1 MKKKNMPWVAAAAI
15 VLSIS
20 IPSMQLG
27 HNHVMAVNTVHAQSF
42 SAKSAADDY
51 LKKNAAKYHLAND
64 LSGLEYVTT
73 VTTDA
78 GSYVRYQQT
87 VNGSPVFSKQLT
99 ATVDLKGHVGLVVSD
114 YTAYTSVER
123 PSDRLTKDQAESK
136 AGDYI
141 KDKGKGKWGTTQ
153 NTFGYVIL
161 NGKAIP
167 VYKVVIHAIEPFGA
181 WEAIVHAGNGR
192 LIDKKDLNQKATGSG
207 QVFLPNP
214 VESSGTAAGF
224 TDNNDADSPA
234 LNAQLKNVQLLGLDG
249 TGKLAGQFVAINSK
263 TRTKSSSL
271 IFNYTRSDNQFED
284 VMAYYHIDTLQRYIQ
299 SLGFTNINN
308 RSITANVNTYKQ
320 DNSFYSPTKMDLTF
334 GSGGVDDAEDAG
346 VIAHEYGHSIQDNQV
361 PGFGNSPEGGA
372 MGEGF
377 GDFLGAT
384 YEDSF
389 TAGGFGHACVAEWD
403 STSYSSS
410 NPPCLRRLDENKVYP
425 KDAVGEVHADGE
437 IWSQPLYELA
447 SALGRDA
454 ATKIILQSHW
464 SLTPNATF
472 IDGAHAIK
480 QADQQLYGGRN
491 AKTIGAIFN
500 ARGLSA
506 N

>member
-1 MKKKNMPWVAAAAI
+1 MKKRNMALAAAAVI
-15 VLSIS
+15 LLSVS
-20 IPSMQLG
+20 MPSFQHENSPALRG
-27 HNHVMAVNTVHAQSF
+27 NAVNAQSL
-42 SAKSAADDY
+42 SAKSSADDF
-51 LKKNAAKYHLAND
+51 LKRNAAKYNLSND
-64 LSGLEYVTT
+64 LSGLDYVTT
-73 VTTDA
+73 ISTAA
-78 GSYVRYQQT
+78 GSYVRYQQM

-99 ATVDLKGHVGLVVSD
+99 ATVDLDGHVSLIVSD
-114 YTAYTSVER
+114 YTPYNSVER
-123 PSDRLTKDQAESK
+123 APDKLTKEQAETK
-136 AGDYI
+136 AAAYI
-141 KDKGKGKWGTTQ
+141 NDKGKGKWGTTE
-153 NTFGYVIL
+153 NTFGYVIQ

-167 VYKVVIHAIEPFGA
+167 VYKVVIHANEPFGA

-192 LIDKKDLNQKATGSG
+192 LIEKKDLNQKATGSG

-214 VESSGTAAGF
+214 VESSGSAAGLA
-224 TDNNDADSPA
+224 DNNDADSPA

-249 TGKLAGQFVAINSK
+249 TGKLAGQYVAINSK
-263 TRTKSSSL
+263 ARTKSSTL
-271 IFNYTRSDNQFED
+271 TFNYTRSDNQFED

-320 DNSFYSPTKMDLTF
+320 DNSFYSPTKKDLTF

-361 PGFGNSPEGGA
+361 PGFGDSLEGGS

-377 GDFLGAT
+377 GDYLGAT
-384 YEDSF
+384 YEDAV
-389 TAGGFGHACVAEWD
+389 TGDGFGHACVAEWD

-425 KDAVGEVHADGE
+425 RDVAGEVHADGE

-447 SALGRDA
+447 GAIGRDA

-472 IDGAHAIK
+472 NDGARAIK
-480 QADQQLYGGRN
+480 QADQQLNGGRN
-491 AKTIGAIFN
+491 AKTIDAVFK
-500 ARGLSA
+500 ARGLST